1 VIEAVALL
9 GRVRTIDAKAVNGA
23 WLQAGN
29 VAMPDFVGELGQ
41 FDALQLFGARIIE
54 ETKFDFGG
62 IGRKEGKVDALDIPC
77 SSAGMRKA
85 LANLEAG
92 RESKTRF
99 FDFGASFY
107 YGLARIQ
114 SFLLGHVGQRMPIV
128 RFVEERSLSRNP
140 RMVRGYGNKF
150 HAGNRVEP
158 REVDP
163 ITKQGLGGYFQEM

>member
-1 VIEAVALL
+1 
-9 GRVRTIDAKAVNGA
+9 
-23 WLQAGN
+23 
-29 VAMPDFVGELGQ
+29 MPDFVGELGQ

-107 YGLARIQ
+107 YVMSVSVCL
-114 SFLLGHVGQRMPIV
+114 
-128 RFVEERSLSRNP
+128 SLDLWKNGAFS
-140 RMVRGYGNKF
+140 G
-150 HAGNRVEP
+150 
-158 REVDP
+158 
-163 ITKQGLGGYFQEM
+163 TQEW